1 MKQLLPAAALFVPL
15 VLVCDGSSLT
25 RQLLL
30 GAFTAIFLAI
40 AASHTRVD
48 ARAILCAVCLATAGE
63 VFASILWRLYS
74 YRFTTLIPLY
84 VPFGHGLFYLL
95 AAATARERVL
105 QRHERTII
113 AFVLIGGSIV
123 AIAQLALMNDQW
135 GMLWWIGAVVLI
147 ARSNHKL
154 LASMCCVYTMALE
167 WLGTGLGNWRW
178 AADVPLL
185 HLRSANPP
193 SGVGILYILVDLV
206 TCIIIG
212 AGFSSHNWQT
222 DDRTRTAEV

>member
-1 MKQLLPAAALFVPL
+1 MKQLLPLAALFVPL
-15 VLVCDGSSLT
+15 VLICDGPSLS

-30 GAFTAIFLAI
+30 GAFTAIFLVI
-40 AASHTRVD
+40 AASHTRID
-48 ARAILCAVCLATAGE
+48 PRAIVCAILLATAGE

-84 VPFGHGLFYLL
+84 VPFGHGLFYMF

-105 QRHERTII
+105 VRHERAITN
-113 AFVLIGGSIV
+113 FVLAGGSIV
-123 AIAQLALMNDQW
+123 AVAQLVAMNDQW
-135 GMLWWIGAVVLI
+135 GMLWWIGAAILI

-154 LASMCCVYTMALE
+154 LVSMCCVYTMALE
-167 WLGTGLGNWRW
+167 WLGTWLGNWRW
-178 AADVPLL
+178 AADVPGL
-185 HLRSANPP
+185 HLSSANPP
-193 SGVGILYILVDLV
+193 SGVGILYILVDLA

-212 AGFSSHNWQT
+212 AGISSPNWSP